1 MAELSAAEADLFRGP
16 NFGVVA
22 TISADGAAQVSV
34 VWVDCDGD
42 DVLFNTAVGR
52 AKPRNLARDPR
63 CSVLVTDHE
72 DPYEWVAVRGW
83 AEVSPEGG
91 DEHIDKLARKYTGSG
106 WTPRPGQQRLV
117 VRVHPEQVTSYT
129 ERS

>member
-1 MAELSAAEADLFRGP
+1 MAELSAAVVDLFRGP

-22 TISADGAAQVSV
+22 TISADGAAQLSV
-34 VWVDCDGD
+34 VWVDSDGR
-42 DVLFNTAVGR
+42 DVLFNTAAGR

-63 CSVLVTDHE
+63 CSVLVVDRE
-72 DPYEWVAVRGW
+72 DPYEWVAVRGR
-83 AEVSPEGG
+83 AEVSSEGG

-106 WTPRPGQQRLV
+106 WKQRPGEQRLV